1 MKYIAVFDLP
11 EHYKM
16 GCAIGKMI
24 DPRGK
29 DVYEEKDF
37 ENVYAQ
43 TEPLTEKQEETFGLF
58 NSVERIIQDLELG
71 CAYDMPSF
79 WFNHG
84 KDYKVIPTKY
94 HKGYMQALEDVEREI
109 RNKFGFAER
118 NNVIDHM
125 WMHNENE
132 RKDKVLP

>member
-43 TEPLTEKQEETFGLF
+43 IEPLTEKQEETFGLF
-58 NSVERIIQDLELG
+58 NSVERIIQDLGLG

-79 WFNHG
+79 CFNHG

-94 HKGYMQALEDVEREI
+94 HKGYMQALKDVEREI

-118 NNVIDHM
+118 NNVIDHISGSLVKEQE
-125 WMHNENE
+125 HE
-132 RKDKVLP
+132 